1 MAKEASDPLKLTI
14 VYERAEQG
22 WTTATIPAL
31 PGTISAGRNRQEAR
45 DNVLDAL
52 RLMLAS
58 ATAPETP
65 GRRGHVEQV
74 EFGLDLVLSHERDH
88 GR

>member
-1 MAKEASDPLKLTI
+1 MAKQASDPVQLTI
-14 VYERAEQG
+14 VYERADEG

-52 RLMLAS
+52 RLMLA
-58 ATAPETP
+58 TPPEAPAS
-65 GRRGHVEQV
+65 RDHVEQI
-74 EFGLDLVLSHERDH
+74 EIRLDFVRGHERGH